1 MSATCFDVTF
11 GADGFWHVLSACMEK
26 DENKD
31 FFKKTTTLKNPSF
44 PGERENPTMSKITT
58 LSERETSSRLHN
70 RLVNSCQHVHSS
82 PGAVFIFRL
91 RNNSPPFFPLK
102 MHSMVLPSNQLIRRP
117 EPRPSWYQLILS
129 RRKKERKLG
138 VELINFQCSSTAIHG
153 RLSANHCHGIN
164 SPLISGER
172 ERKAPLIGCRS
183 NFAA

>member
-1 MSATCFDVTF
+1 MLLLVLMAF
-11 GADGFWHVLSACMEK
+11 GTYSVLAW
-26 DENKD
+26 
-31 FFKKTTTLKNPSF
+31 KKTKTKTFLKKQQPWSPSF

-70 RLVNSCQHVHSS
+70 TLVNSCQHVHSS

-129 RRKKERKLG
+129 RRKKERKKARGG
-138 VELINFQCSSTAIHG
+138 VDKLSMLIDSHSWPVKCQ
-153 RLSANHCHGIN
+153 
-164 SPLISGER
+164 PLPR
-172 ERKAPLIGCRS
+172 Y
-183 NFAA
+183 

>member
-1 MSATCFDVTF
+1 MLWCY
-11 GADGFWHVLSACMEK
+11 FWCWWLLARTQCLHGKRRKQRL
-26 DENKD
+26 
-31 FFKKTTTLKNPSF
+31 FLKKQQPWSPSF

-70 RLVNSCQHVHSS
+70 TLVNSCQHVHSS

-117 EPRPSWYQLILS
+117 EPRPSWYQLILY

-172 ERKAPLIGCRS
+172 EKGPFNWLPE
-183 NFAA
+183 

>member
-1 MSATCFDVTF
+1 MWATCFDVTF
-11 GADGFWHVLSACMEK
+11 GADGFWHVPSACMEK

-44 PGERENPTMSKITT
+44 PWERENPTMSKITM

-70 RLVNSCQHVHSS
+70 TLVNSCQHVHSS

-129 RRKKERKLG
+129 RRKKERKKARGG
-138 VELINFQCSSTAIHG
+138 VDKLSMLIDSHSWPVKCQ
-153 RLSANHCHGIN
+153 
-164 SPLISGER
+164 PLPR
-172 ERKAPLIGCRS
+172 Y
-183 NFAA
+183 